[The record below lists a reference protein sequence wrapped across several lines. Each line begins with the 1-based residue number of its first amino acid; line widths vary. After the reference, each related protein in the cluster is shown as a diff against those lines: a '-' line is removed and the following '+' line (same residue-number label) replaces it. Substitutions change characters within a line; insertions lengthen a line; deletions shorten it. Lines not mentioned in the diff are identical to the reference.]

1 MLVIMKH
8 MYRRGPWRNLKEGK
22 GRTIQSFTLKE
33 LKGQDEPGPGDE
45 RDVEEADEVAKEA
58 GDQHLQIFQ
67 TQDPQH
73 PETRFTLTWPYLV
86 MNLKL

>member
-1 MLVIMKH
+1 MEKLKGIGGQNHLV
-8 MYRRGPWRNLKEGK
+8 
-22 GRTIQSFTLKE
+22 FTLKE

-58 GDQHLQIFQ
+58 GDQYLQIFQ
-67 TQDPQH
+67 TQVPHH
-73 PETRFTLTWPYLV
+73 PKTRFTLTWPYFV

>member
-1 MLVIMKH
+1 MEKL
-8 MYRRGPWRNLKEGK
+8 EGRE
-22 GRTIQSFTLKE
+22 GQNHLFYTLEE

-67 TQDPQH
+67 TQVPHH
-73 PETRFTLTWPYLV
+73 PKTRFTLTWPYFV

>member
-1 MLVIMKH
+1 M
-8 MYRRGPWRNLKEGK
+8 
-22 GRTIQSFTLKE
+22 KE
-33 LKGQDEPGPGDE
+33 LKGQDEPRPGDE
-45 RDVEEADEVAKEA
+45 GDVEEADEVAKEA

-73 PETRFTLTWPYLV
+73 PETRFTLTWPYFV

>member
-1 MLVIMKH
+1 MEK
-8 MYRRGPWRNLKEGK
+8 LKGI
-22 GRTIQSFTLKE
+22 GGQNHLIFTLKE

-45 RDVEEADEVAKEA
+45 WDVEEADEVAKEA

-67 TQDPQH
+67 TQDP
-73 PETRFTLTWPYLV
+73 EATSWNCTLTWPYFV